1 MRISRRLRKELAL
14 LLLVFV
20 LREPSLVGWAAM
32 IKAQCTEPCTACGTW
47 VKLKSG
53 VFVKNLFV
61 VDPFEFEALMGL
73 VRLVLVAG
81 GRNKG
86 VFCLFEVYLM

>member
-1 MRISRRLRKELAL
+1 MAL

-32 IKAQCTEPCTACGTW
+32 IKAQCMEPCTAWGTW

-53 VFVKNLFV
+53 VFMKYFFV
-61 VDPFEFEALMGL
+61 VDTFEFEALMGL
-73 VRLVLVAG
+73 ARVVLVAG
-81 GRNKG
+81 CRNT
-86 VFCLFEVYLM
+86 

>member
-1 MRISRRLRKELAL
+1 MAL

-47 VKLKSG
+47 VNLKSG
-53 VFVKNLFV
+53 VFMKNLFV
-61 VDPFEFEALMGL
+61 VDPFEFEALTEL
-73 VRLVLVAG
+73 ARVVLVAG
-81 GRNKG
+81 GRNKV
-86 VFCLFEVYLM
+86 VFCLFEVYLV